1 MTHLLS
7 GRAAL
12 SRPSD
17 DDDFD
22 VADDEVVGRIDKA
35 NAAPL
40 RSPWMWTLAF
50 WLARAEATEIA
61 TPRLNR
67 SPGWISSRLVYLKN
81 T

>member
-1 MTHLLS
+1 MTHLLLR
-7 GRAAL
+7 RAAL

-22 VADDEVVGRIDKA
+22 VVADDEVVGRIDKA

-67 SPGWISSRLVYLKN
+67 APGWINSRFKN
-81 T
+81 TV